1 MSGESVTGAGITLP
15 WLGLVPRVAPLLI
28 HCLNLVSSVVPV
40 RRGERVEKERQATS
54 DSEERSFFTPFH
66 RSSLSSSLSSPP
78 SHSRWSF
85 LSATSDERVREP
97 D

>member
-40 RRGERVEKERQATS
+40 RRGTDQIT
-54 DSEERSFFTPFH
+54 EEH
-66 RSSLSSSLSSPP
+66 REGTILSNHCQGTDQP
-78 SHSRWSF
+78 
-85 LSATSDERVREP
+85 
-97 D
+97 